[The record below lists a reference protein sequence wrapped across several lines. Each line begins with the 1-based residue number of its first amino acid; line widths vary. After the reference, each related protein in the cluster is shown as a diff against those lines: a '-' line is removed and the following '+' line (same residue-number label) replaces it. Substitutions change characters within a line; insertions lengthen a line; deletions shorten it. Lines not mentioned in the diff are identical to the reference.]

1 VTSRAFLNIFGSFG
15 AQVRARVAVC
25 GLVLTV
31 LASAACDRDDRV
43 RAEAHTFL
51 ALYRAT
57 DHRAPIAERER
68 KIAQLEQLTL
78 SEQAVRTARD
88 QCVGAHR
95 ALIRA
100 ERENEVAAGQL
111 DRALAAQPDGG
122 PLQVTDTAR
131 IRAEIDR
138 AEGSLTDARGRFE
151 KCEAQARTL
160 SLRFGG

>member
-1 VTSRAFLNIFGSFG
+1 MPVPAFLNILAGFH
-15 AQVRARVAVC
+15 ARKHGCAAAY
-25 GLVLTV
+25 GFALVLVT
-31 LASAACDRDDRV
+31 SAACNREDRV

-68 KIAQLEQLTL
+68 KVEQLEQLTL
-78 SEQAVRTARD
+78 SEEAVRSARD

-100 ERENEVAAGQL
+100 ERENEAAAGQL
-111 DRALAAQPDGG
+111 DRAIAAQPDGG
-122 PLQVTDTAR
+122 ALMAADTQR

-151 KCEAQARTL
+151 RCEAQARTL
-160 SLRFGG
+160 ALRFGG

>member
-1 VTSRAFLNIFGSFG
+1 VTEPLFLKVL
-15 AQVRARVAVC
+15 VRYS
-25 GLVLTV
+25 LVLALV
-31 LASAACDRDDRV
+31 SGAACSRDDRV

-68 KIAQLEQLTL
+68 KILQLEQLTL
-78 SEQAVRTARD
+78 SEEAVRTARD

-100 ERENEVAAGQL
+100 ERENEAAAGQL
-111 DRALAAQPDGG
+111 DRAISAQPDGG
-122 PLQVTDTAR
+122 SLMATDTAR

-138 AEGSLTDARGRFE
+138 AEGSLSDARGRFE

-160 SLRFGG
+160 SLRFGA

>member
-1 VTSRAFLNIFGSFG
+1 MTAQAFLNVLGSFRSHARRRG
-15 AQVRARVAVC
+15 ATYGLALAVVFGVAC
-25 GLVLTV
+25 N
-31 LASAACDRDDRV
+31 RDDRV

-68 KIAQLEQLTL
+68 KIEQLEQLTL
-78 SEQAVRTARD
+78 SEEAVRAARD

-100 ERENEVAAGQL
+100 ERENEAAAGQL
-111 DRALAAQPDGG
+111 DKALAGQPDGG
-122 PLQVTDTAR
+122 SLMATDTVR

-151 KCEAQARTL
+151 RCEAQARTL